1 MKMEMIPRT
10 QLQLKMKL
18 APQIIQSIEILQ
30 LPLLALLEHV
40 QAEMEENPVLEEEPA
55 IVEADTDAEDKQSD
69 NGEMQ
74 DVGGVDVDVKEER
87 LYTLP
92 EEWQGISR
100 SRSGARRREESDKKQ
115 EALENTAAKPISFHE
130 FLFGQLSLM
139 DIPESLREACEHIV
153 YNLDDNGYLT
163 TPMEDIVKDLDRK
176 ITEDEGAEALSLV
189 QSMEPPGVGARS
201 LRECLLFQLDEKY
214 EEYEL
219 AKELILHHLKDI
231 EMRRFPQIVKKTGKS
246 LETIKSVVE
255 HICSLNP
262 KPGAV
267 FTTEPI
273 AYVVPDVRVEYI
285 DGRYEVILN
294 ENYTIPRLSINNT
307 YRAYLS
313 KRLGDDETRQYI
325 KKKIESARWLMD
337 AIEQRRT
344 TLYRVATNLVDMQKD
359 FFNEGV
365 SSLKPLKMQE
375 LADRLGIH
383 VSTVSRALAQKY
395 MQTPRGIFEMKF
407 FFTGGFSS
415 GNGDVESW
423 VATRQRL
430 REIID
435 NEDKSRPLSDEE
447 IVAALKGDGVNV
459 ARRTV
464 TKYRKLM
471 KIPSSRRRRQY

>member
-1 MKMEMIPRT
+1 MKMEMVPRT

-55 IVEADTDAEDKQSD
+55 IVEADTDAEDKKSD
-69 NGEMQ
+69 NGEVQ
-74 DVGGVDVDVKEER
+74 DTGGVDVEEER
-87 LYTLP
+87 LDTLP
-92 EEWQGISR
+92 EEWQGLSR
-100 SRSGARRREESDKKQ
+100 SRSGARRREESDRKQ

-139 DIPESLREACEHIV
+139 DIPESLQEACEHIV

-163 TPMEDIVKDLDRK
+163 TPMEDIIKDLDLK
-176 ITEDEGAEALSLV
+176 ITEEEGAEALSLV

-231 EMRRFPQIVKKTGKS
+231 EMKRYPQIAKKTGRS
-246 LETIKSVVE
+246 LEIIKSVVE

-294 ENYTIPRLSINNT
+294 ENYTLPRLSINNA
-307 YRAYLS
+307 YRTYLS
-313 KRLGDDETRQYI
+313 QRTGDAETRQYI

-337 AIEQRRT
+337 AIEQRRA

-415 GNGDVESW
+415 GNGDTESW

-447 IVAALKGDGVNV
+447 IVAALKADGVNV

>member
-1 MKMEMIPRT
+1 MEMVPRT

-40 QAEMEENPVLEEEPA
+40 QAEMEENPVLEEAPIA
-55 IVEADTDAEDKQSD
+55 DADTDAEDKESD
-69 NGEMQ
+69 NGEVE
-74 DVGGVDVDVKEER
+74 DVEEERVDV
-87 LYTLP
+87 LP
-92 EEWQGISR
+92 EEWQGLSR
-100 SRSGARRREESDKKQ
+100 SRSGARRREDSDKKQ
-115 EALENTAAKPISFHE
+115 EALENTSAKPISFHE
-130 FLFGQLSLM
+130 YLFGQLSLM
-139 DIPESLREACEHIV
+139 DIPESLRDACKQIV
-153 YNLDDNGYLT
+153 YNLDDNGYLST
-163 TPMEDIVKDLDRK
+163 LLEDIIKGLDPQ
-176 ITEDEGAEALSLV
+176 ITDEEGGEALRFV

-201 LRECLLFQLDEKY
+201 LRECLMLQLDEKY

-231 EMRRFPQIVKKTGKS
+231 EMKRYPQIAKKTGRS
-246 LETIKSVVE
+246 LETVKGVVE
-255 HICSLNP
+255 HISGLNP

-267 FTTEPI
+267 FSCEPI

-285 DGRYEVILN
+285 DGQYEVTLN
-294 ENYTIPRLSINNT
+294 EDYTLPRLSINNA
-307 YRAYLS
+307 YRTYLS
-313 KRLGDDETRQYI
+313 QRTGDAETRQYI

-337 AIEQRRT
+337 AIEQRRA
-344 TLYRVATNLVDMQKD
+344 TLYRVATNLVELQKD
-359 FFNEGV
+359 FFEEGV

-395 MQTPRGIFEMKF
+395 IQSPRGIFEMKF

-435 NEDKSRPLSDEE
+435 NEDKSHPLSDEE
-447 IVAALKGDGVNV
+447 IVAALKAEGVDV